1 MKIKYKL
8 VTIIFLILVVS
19 LLPLAWL
26 AIVTSQKII
35 VENAY
40 SLCESLSEII
50 SNVAKEE
57 LFVNSTY
64 EGTDRVIH
72 GMDTE
77 SIRGLKSIDII
88 NVDGIYVEGTIDNN
102 KGKKIS
108 QSEIDYIKEITQ
120 LSYKEL
126 QTEKSILLRFTYPIF
141 IEHEEGQMRIGAA
154 IFDFDKQELFHH
166 VDNIQRQI
174 IIYSAIIILISIIFT
189 FFISNYF
196 TKPLQILKAG
206 VETIRTGNLDH
217 QIDIKSKDE
226 IGELADDFNRM
237 AVALKKTD
245 ELKNDFLSNT
255 SHELRTPLN
264 GIIGIAESLL
274 DGVSGQMSKSA
285 IQNLGLIISS
295 GKRLAS
301 LVNDILD
308 FSKLK
313 HKELQIHLQP
323 VDIYS
328 ITNLIIKL
336 SEPLIKN
343 KNLKLI
349 NEIPE
354 NMPAVLADE
363 NRLQQILY
371 NLIGNAVKFT
381 QEGSVT
387 INAELVTN
395 SSKPSDE
402 TNTDNASEAVNAN
415 DLEQGANRN
424 KSSEET
430 ISELRPNSQIRI
442 SITDTG
448 IGIPSDK
455 LEAIFESFE
464 QVDASNTREYGG
476 TGLGLSVTKQLLEL
490 QGGKIYA
497 ESELGKGSKFI
508 FTLPVTDEKPQ
519 LNENE
524 TVTEIVSTI
533 KENLPEILP
542 LNLESANPKVEN
554 THLTNANHI
563 LVVDDE
569 PINLQVIS
577 NHFSLRGYRVTTAN
591 NGKEALA
598 MIENDKP
605 DIVLLDV
612 MMPMMTGFEVS
623 QKIRETYDMNEL
635 PVLFLTAKNRSSDL
649 MAGFNA
655 AGNDYIVKPFSKE
668 ELLSRVGVHIKL
680 KEKTEQ
686 LIEYNQ
692 NLELKVEER
701 TQELEEAKSEVE
713 ELNELVR
720 NLNSVS
726 SLSDV
731 MTFLIYYLE
740 DKYNYTDFFLWLVD
754 SEKKEFY
761 NGCVV
766 SNILPE
772 EANTYFKNIRI
783 PVTEASGSLYITY
796 SIQKPVYMPIDGNK
810 IFNSFD
816 KEILEKGKFCY
827 FFEIPLM
834 IYGEVIGILCL
845 HKSRE
850 VTEISPEEQV
860 KLEKLSGQIA
870 GSIQNSNLYK
880 VSQAATESAQEERKK
895 SDKLLLNILP
905 EEVATELKEK
915 GLVTPVLFESTSI
928 LFTDFKGFT
937 QIAEGLTPQE
947 LIKELDGCFSQ
958 FDRIIERNNLEK
970 LKTIGDAYM
979 CAGGIPKVNK
989 THALDSC
996 LAAIEIQSFMKQM
1009 KEIKQSIGS
1018 PYWELRLGIHS
1029 GPVMAGVVGEKKFA
1043 YDVWGDTVNTASR
1056 MESSG
1061 TTGRI
1066 NISYATYELVK
1077 DYFDCEYRGEI
1088 DAKNKGKV
1096 KMYYLLR
1103 IKKKYSKDEEG
1114 LVPNSKLWNDFSGNY
1129 N

>member
-1 MKIKYKL
+1 MKIRYKL
-8 VTIIFLILVVS
+8 VLIIFLMLVVT

-40 SLCESLSEII
+40 ALCESLSEII

-57 LFVNSTY
+57 LFMNSTY

-72 GMDTE
+72 GMDTD

-88 NVDGIYVEGTIDNN
+88 NVDGVYVEGTIDSN

-108 QSEIDYIKEITQ
+108 QSEIDYIREITK
-120 LSYKEL
+120 LSYREI
-126 QTEKSILLRFTYPIF
+126 KSENSFLLRFTYPIF
-141 IEHEEGQMRIGAA
+141 IEHEDGQMRIGAA
-154 IFDFDKQELFHH
+154 IFDFDKRVLFHH

-174 IIYSAIIILISIIFT
+174 IIYSIIIILISIVFT

-196 TKPLQILKAG
+196 TKPLQVLKAG

-217 QIDIKSKDE
+217 QIYISSKDE
-226 IGELADDFNRM
+226 IGELADDFNKM
-237 AVALKKTD
+237 AIALKKTD

-274 DGVSGQMSKSA
+274 DGVSGQMSKSG
-285 IQNLGLIISS
+285 IQNLSLIISS

-313 HKELQIHLQP
+313 HKELHIHLKP
-323 VDIYS
+323 VDIHS
-328 ITNLIIKL
+328 VTNLILRL

-349 NEIPE
+349 NNISEDT
-354 NMPAVLADE
+354 PAVLADE

-381 QEGSVT
+381 QEGTVT
-387 INAELVTN
+387 IA
-395 SSKPSDE
+395 
-402 TNTDNASEAVNAN
+402 A
-415 DLEQGANRN
+415 DLNLPTTE
-424 KSSEET
+424 S
-430 ISELRPNSQIRI
+430 IPLIRI
-442 SITDTG
+442 SIIDTG
-448 IGIPSDK
+448 IGIPADK
-455 LEAIFESFE
+455 LETIFESFE
-464 QVDASNTREYGG
+464 QVDTSNTREYGG

-490 QGGKIYA
+490 QGGKIFA
-497 ESELGKGSKFI
+497 ESEIGKGSKFI
-508 FTLPVTDEKPQ
+508 FTLPVTNEKPQ
-519 LNENE
+519 ENE
-524 TVTEIVSTI
+524 ENGVTEVISTVE
-533 KENLPEILP
+533 ENQPEIIHVNLENP
-542 LNLESANPKVEN
+542 DPILNHLNLSS
-554 THLTNANHI
+554 ANHI

-591 NGKEALA
+591 NGKEALVA
-598 MIENDKP
+598 LENEKP

-623 QKIRETYDMNEL
+623 QKIREKYDMNEL

-655 AGNDYIVKPFSKE
+655 EGNDYIVKPFSKE

-686 LIEYNQ
+686 LIEYNL
-692 NLELKVEER
+692 NLEHKVEER
-701 TQELEEAKSEVE
+701 TQELAEAKSEVE
-713 ELNELVR
+713 EINELIR
-720 NLNSVS
+720 DLNSVS
-726 SLSDV
+726 SLTGV
-731 MTFLIYYLE
+731 MTYLISYLE
-740 DKYNYTDFFLWLVD
+740 VKYNYTDYFLWLVD
-754 SEKKEFY
+754 FEKKEFY
-761 NGCVV
+761 NGCVF
-766 SNILPE
+766 SNTLSPE
-772 EANTYFKNIRI
+772 SISYFQNIRI
-783 PVTEASGSLYITY
+783 PFTEDSGSLYITY
-796 SIQKPVYMPIDGNK
+796 SLQKTIYLPLNANPIFGSIDH
-810 IFNSFD
+810 D
-816 KEILEKGKFCY
+816 LVEKADFRY
-827 FFEIPLM
+827 FFEIPLL
-834 IYGEVIGILCL
+834 IYKEAIGILCL
-845 HKSRE
+845 HKARD
-850 VTEISPEEQV
+850 VTEISKEEQK
-860 KLEKLSGQIA
+860 KLEKISGQVA
-870 GSIQNSNLYK
+870 GSIQNANLYK
-880 VSQAATESAQEERKK
+880 VSQEATEEAKVERKK

-905 EEVATELKEK
+905 EEVAEELKEK
-915 GLVTPVLFESTSI
+915 GSVTPVLFEQTSI
-928 LFTDFKGFT
+928 MFTDFKGFT
-937 QIAEGLTPQE
+937 MIAEHLTPQE

-958 FDRIIERNNLEK
+958 FDKITGRNNLEK

-979 CAGGIPKVNK
+979 CAGGIPKVNA
-989 THALDSC
+989 THAIDSC
-996 LAAIEIQSFMKQM
+996 LAAAEIQSFMRQM
-1009 KEIKQSIGS
+1009 KEIKQAMNI

-1061 TTGRI
+1061 TPGKV

-1077 DYFDCEYRGEI
+1077 DFFECEYRGEI

-1096 KMYYLLR
+1096 MMYYLLR
-1103 IKKKYSKDEEG
+1103 IKPKYSKDEIG
-1114 LVPNSKLWNDFSGNY
+1114 LVPNDEFWEKYKMIRDLKH
-1129 N
+1129 